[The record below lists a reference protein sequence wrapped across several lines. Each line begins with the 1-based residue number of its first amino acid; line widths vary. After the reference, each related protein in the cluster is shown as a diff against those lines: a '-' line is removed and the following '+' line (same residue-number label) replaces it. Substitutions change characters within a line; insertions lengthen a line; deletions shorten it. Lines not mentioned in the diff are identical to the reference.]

1 MFRFFVFCLCLFSSI
16 WSAYVI
22 YSLTEPKDELSPNT
36 VFSLKDNSVLIINRP
51 EQYKWEDADFITLN
65 ENKVKALAVLPHL
78 NSSFSLYISEQRPLI
93 LIESSNDWTI
103 DKIKKL
109 FSLSNV
115 RVKFIENNRLQ
126 IEDFEGIFKTN
137 KLLMYKDKRLPTEK
151 SFNTNEIDPYSTF
164 SKISFYDKTPIITSS
179 YVRNSR
185 VVEYQTTKANIKASF
200 KLANDLDVF
209 SGYIPTK
216 SKNYKFYESNYLMG
230 FDKSFSSSPI
240 SKLVKTGVVQ
250 YQFNGVPV
258 LTFDFLDGGD
268 PIMNLNEIFNAK
280 EENKSNAYFKNIL
293 ISDSLLLKKG
303 DFYFLSYNSFAFVS
317 NDKKTLED
325 VLTEIKLAKT
335 WRFNE
340 SEMKRYTSDMPK
352 LVNSRSL
359 SDLSQSAVVF
369 IGDKQLKTNVSISSK
384 QEILS
389 TDIKYITIN
398 PQEKVLDFVSFDDAG
413 NIIYVTEQSIV
424 GVENGKVIWR
434 KQLKGKLINGI
445 QKTSISQKGSPLL
458 KVVTSNEVHIIDR
471 NGLYLNNYPLKTIG
485 IGFSGPGVFYRWNS
499 KQYFAI
505 TTFNNELLIYNNK
518 GQQATKLNIPDFD
531 DWRDID
537 VYAKASILNMSITGR
552 SNALILDLTNKK
564 QIDTI
569 KISSK
574 SKFVDWK
581 NGTRMLTIDSSKV
594 CIVNEKDQN
603 VNTNVNA
610 DEILNVFGTGENAL
624 VFVKDKQLL
633 KLINLRGLTLFSKRS
648 SVIDPVHAC
657 RHVNSKGEKL
667 VSFVDD
673 IDNNVYLYNE
683 SNGIHPKA
691 IVKGQKKVCISNSSG
706 RAIFVTTILDNKI
719 IQYIIN

>member
-1 MFRFFVFCLCLFSSI
+1 M
-16 WSAYVI
+16 
-22 YSLTEPKDELSPNT
+22 
-36 VFSLKDNSVLIINRP
+36 
-51 EQYKWEDADFITLN
+51 
-65 ENKVKALAVLPHL
+65 
-78 NSSFSLYISEQRPLI
+78 
-93 LIESSNDWTI
+93 
-103 DKIKKL
+103 
-109 FSLSNV
+109 
-115 RVKFIENNRLQ
+115 
-126 IEDFEGIFKTN
+126 
-137 KLLMYKDKRLPTEK
+137 
-151 SFNTNEIDPYSTF
+151 
-164 SKISFYDKTPIITSS
+164 
-179 YVRNSR
+179 
-185 VVEYQTTKANIKASF
+185 
-200 KLANDLDVF
+200 
-209 SGYIPTK
+209 
-216 SKNYKFYESNYLMG
+216 
-230 FDKSFSSSPI
+230 
-240 SKLVKTGVVQ
+240 
-250 YQFNGVPV
+250 
-258 LTFDFLDGGD
+258 
-268 PIMNLNEIFNAK
+268 
-280 EENKSNAYFKNIL
+280 
-293 ISDSLLLKKG
+293 
-303 DFYFLSYNSFAFVS
+303 
-317 NDKKTLED
+317 
-325 VLTEIKLAKT
+325 
-335 WRFNE
+335 
-340 SEMKRYTSDMPK
+340 
-352 LVNSRSL
+352 
-359 SDLSQSAVVF
+359 
-369 IGDKQLKTNVSISSK
+369 
-384 QEILS
+384 
-389 TDIKYITIN
+389 
-398 PQEKVLDFVSFDDAG
+398 
-413 NIIYVTEQSIV
+413 
-424 GVENGKVIWR
+424 
-434 KQLKGKLINGI
+434 
-445 QKTSISQKGSPLL
+445 
-458 KVVTSNEVHIIDR
+458 
-471 NGLYLNNYPLKTIG
+471 YLNNYPLKTTG